1 MPLTPRGI
9 QPSPTIIGSI
19 SVKLDRKIMKLL
31 RASDTPPLAPGQ
43 ILRALDLKNNQINP
57 LRREL
62 RHLERKGRIVR
73 RRGNQFTL
81 PRDDLHI
88 AGTIRFRHSGRALL
102 IPEANDSESKKRQLM
117 IRAED
122 TGVAMHGDRVLARV
136 VPPNS
141 RPRRYRMDRSG
152 RATRTFPGGSER
164 AEVVSVLE
172 RARRTVTGTL
182 KRGRLYHFVVPDDP
196 RIVIDILVPDPAKS
210 GIAPSPTVGD
220 KVVVGL
226 APWKDRHL
234 NPEGEVTAVL
244 GKTNEPTAESR
255 ALLHRFNLKA
265 DFPASVLKEV
275 ARLPRRVN
283 PNDLG
288 ARVDLRDTFTFTI
301 DPVEAKD
308 FDDAVSVDLGRGGET
323 TVGVHI
329 ADVSAY
335 VRPGSAIDR
344 QAQRRGNSTYLVGQ
358 VIPMLPH
365 ALSNGICSLVEG
377 EDRLTKSVFLKFAA
391 DGRIRSTRFANTVI
405 RSRKR
410 LTYEQATGLLRQSDL
425 KAIRKLPNPPAHQ
438 TGSTGRALQS
448 LSNAELRELKGK
460 LEALWKIAEKLR
472 RDRIGKGAL
481 DLDSSEVSIR
491 LDRAGFV
498 ERIERTIHDE
508 SHQLIEEYMLAANE
522 AVARA
527 LRDLQLPLI
536 HRAHDPPDPDRLSDL
551 GEYMRHYNIKTGDLT
566 QRKEM
571 TRLLK
576 TIKGHPQRTVLT
588 IQFLRSM
595 QQACYRARR
604 DGHFGLCKQDYAHFT
619 SPIRRY
625 SDLIVHRIFD
635 RMLIA
640 SKNPTAPVRR
650 PHNYPVSEL
659 SRVAQHLTIKEQNST
674 EAERE
679 SVKLKLLE
687 YFEREARKRKKAD
700 FDAVIVEM
708 RGHGFFV
715 ELSEST
721 AYGFVHVVDLPSDL
735 YRINTS
741 ATALEGRRRSFTLGQ
756 LIKVTVKR
764 VDRPKRQ
771 IDFIFG
777 CTR

>member
-1 MPLTPRGI
+1 M
-9 QPSPTIIGSI
+9 
-19 SVKLDRKIMKLL
+19 KLDRKIVKLL
-31 RASDTPPLAPGQ
+31 RAADTPPLAPGQ
-43 ILRALDLKNNQINP
+43 ILRALDLRNNQINP

-62 RHLERKGRIVR
+62 RRLERKGGIVR
-73 RRGNQFTL
+73 RRGNRFTV
-81 PRDDLHI
+81 PRDDLHLT
-88 AGTIRFRHSGRALL
+88 GTVRFRQSGRALL
-102 IPEANDSESKKRQLM
+102 IPDAKGSENKSPQLT

-122 TGVAMHGDRVLARV
+122 TGVSMHGDRVLARV
-136 VPPNS
+136 IPPNS
-141 RPRRYRMDRSG
+141 RPGRYRMDRSG
-152 RATRTFPGGSER
+152 RATRTSPGGSER

-182 KRGRLYHFVVPDDP
+182 KRSRLYHFVVPDDP
-196 RIVIDILVPDPAKS
+196 RIVIDILVPDPSKS
-210 GIAPSPTVGD
+210 GIVPSPTVGA
-220 KVVVGL
+220 KVVVRL
-226 APWKDRHL
+226 AQWKDRHL
-234 NPEGEVTAVL
+234 NPEGEITAVL

-255 ALLHRFNLKA
+255 ALLHRYNLKA
-265 DFPASVLKEV
+265 DFPKSVLKEV

-283 PNDLG
+283 PTDLG
-288 ARVDLRDTFTFTI
+288 DRLDLRDAFTFTI
-301 DPVEAKD
+301 DPIEAKD
-308 FDDAVSVDLGRGGET
+308 FDDAVSVEVGHAGET

-335 VRPGSAIDR
+335 VKPGTAIDR

-365 ALSNGICSLVEG
+365 ALSDGICSLVEG

-410 LTYEQATGLLRQSDL
+410 LTYEQAAGLLRQSDL

-438 TGSTGRALQS
+438 TGFTGRALRT
-448 LSNAELRELKGK
+448 LSDAELMELKRK
-460 LEALWKIAEKLR
+460 LEALWKTAEKLR
-472 RDRIGKGAL
+472 RDRLGRGAL
-481 DLDSSEVSIR
+481 DLDSPEVSIR

-498 ERIERTIHDE
+498 ERIERTVHDE

-527 LRDLQLPLI
+527 LRDSQLPFI
-536 HRAHDPPDPDRLSDL
+536 HRAHDPPDSDRLSDL
-551 GEYMRHYNIKTGDLT
+551 GEYMRHYNIRIGDLS

-571 TRLLK
+571 SRLLK
-576 TIKGHPQRTVLT
+576 IIKGHPQRTVLT
-588 IQFLRSM
+588 IEFLRSM
-595 QQACYRARR
+595 QKACYRAQR

-635 RMLIA
+635 RFLIA
-640 SKNPTAPVRR
+640 SNNPSASEKPPR
-650 PHNYPVSEL
+650 NYPVSEL
-659 SRVAQHLTIKEQNST
+659 SQVAQHLSIKEQNST

-679 SVKLKLLE
+679 SVKLRLIE
-687 YFEREARKRKKAD
+687 YFEREARKRKKTF
-700 FDAVIVEM
+700 FDAIIVEI

-715 ELSEST
+715 ELSQSS
-721 AYGFVHVVDLPSDL
+721 AYGFVHVGDLPSDL
-735 YRINTS
+735 YRINS
-741 ATALEGRRRSFTLGQ
+741 GATTLEGRRQSFTMGQ
-756 LIKVTVKR
+756 LIKVAVKR

-771 IDFIFG
+771 IDFVCPG
-777 CTR
+777 KRS